1 MTIRVTPPNAA
12 ATSITVNGRLYS
24 CAAASFIDVPDHD
37 AYIMETNGWTI
48 VAHAGVGTTAG
59 RPTTGLVSG
68 KTFFDSTLDYI
79 IKWTG
84 NSWVNPSNG
93 NVV

>member
-1 MTIRVTPPNAA
+1 MTTRVLPPNAA
-12 ATSITVNGRLYS
+12 AASITVNGRLYT

-37 AYIMETNGWTI
+37 ASIMETNGWTI
-48 VAHAGVGTTAG
+48 AAHGGVGATAA
-59 RPTTGLVSG
+59 RPATPQKNQL
-68 KTFFDSTLDYI
+68 FFDSTLGYS

-84 NSWVNPSNG
+84 KSWINPANG